1 LAADV
6 DHGSARSFIKGAD
19 VEFSCDIEITANAEQ
34 IFPWLEEPE
43 RMQRWVHGLEHS
55 EYLSPEAPVDIGT
68 RFRQRMREM
77 GRTVTY
83 EGEVTERTPPGLLGV
98 ALAHRRFRMQIRY
111 QLTSRGP
118 TTHVTYGL
126 HLEALDSTVA
136 RMERALGW
144 MLERGARQQLTR
156 LKACVEQEAD
166 PPAPTR

>member
-1 LAADV
+1 
-6 DHGSARSFIKGAD
+6 
-19 VEFSCDIEITANAEQ
+19 
-34 IFPWLEEPE
+34 
-43 RMQRWVHGLEHS
+43 
-55 EYLSPEAPVDIGT
+55 
-68 RFRQRMREM
+68 
-77 GRTVTY
+77 
-83 EGEVTERTPPGLLGV
+83 LLGV